1 MFIAAAQLN
10 SVDSFDQNLQS
21 ISALVHEAAQRSP
34 EQKPSIIFFPENSL
48 YFRMDQSHSIPQMT
62 LEHPVFE
69 TLKKSSQQSQI
80 SLHLTTALYHE
91 GKTWNASILV
101 NPNGTVSLVYKKIH
115 LFDIQLKDQKP
126 IRESD
131 VFANGPSPYIMDVGG
146 LKFGSSI
153 CYDVRFSELYSYYAK
168 HEVDAI
174 LIPAAFLKKTG
185 EAHWEILLRAR
196 AIESQAYVIAPAQAG
211 IHRSTHGD
219 FSRETYGHTM
229 IVDPWGQI
237 AVSKA
242 DGIGL
247 IYAEINS
254 ERTQSVRMQIPMKK
268 HRRL

>member
-1 MFIAAAQLN
+1 MIIAAAQLN
-10 SVDSFDQNLQS
+10 SVDSFEKNLQS
-21 ISALVHEAAQRSP
+21 VSDLVQEAASQP
-34 EQKPSIIFFPENSL
+34 AAQKPFIIFFPENSL
-48 YFRMDQSHSIPQMT
+48 YFRMDQSRSIPEMSLQ
-62 LEHPVFE
+62 HPVFKE
-69 TLKKSSQQSQI
+69 LVKISQQSQI
-80 SLHLTTALYHE
+80 SLHLTTAIFHE
-91 GKTWNASILV
+91 GKTWNASVLIKTD
-101 NPNGTVSLVYKKIH
+101 GTLNLVYKKIH

-131 VFANGPSPYIMDVGG
+131 VFANGPSPFVMDIDGV
-146 LKFGSSI
+146 KFGSSI

-168 HEVDAI
+168 NEVDAI

-211 IHRSTHGD
+211 THTSADGN

-237 AVSKA
+237 ITSKA

-247 IYAEINS
+247 IYTEINS
-254 ERTQSVRMQIPMKK
+254 ERTQLVRSQIPMKN